1 MHAAPGWLPERGG
14 ASLWSGGLW
23 APCGRPMLAALR
35 WRLICPGA
43 GRACVRCAARQSA
56 SATATCAAPARAPG
70 SLEFFRNPQVPASG
84 RLAACRRGALSG
96 RTSAGAGRRHAVS
109 ALPPS
114 ALWIPPLRTCASFV
128 GALEHSFRLC
138 ARAYDLVGRV
148 ADHHAQVRDMEDGS
162 ATWIAKPSITNQA
175 TGIFVF
181 DRVSTLRAALEASED
196 LREWV
201 LQRCAPPGAAVP
213 LVQACCPRR
222 PWW

>member
-1 MHAAPGWLPERGG
+1 
-14 ASLWSGGLW
+14 
-23 APCGRPMLAALR
+23 
-35 WRLICPGA
+35 
-43 GRACVRCAARQSA
+43 
-56 SATATCAAPARAPG
+56 
-70 SLEFFRNPQVPASG
+70 
-84 RLAACRRGALSG
+84 
-96 RTSAGAGRRHAVS
+96 
-109 ALPPS
+109 
-114 ALWIPPLRTCASFV
+114 
-128 GALEHSFRLC
+128 
-138 ARAYDLVGRV
+138 
-148 ADHHAQVRDMEDGS
+148 MEDGS